1 MDSMSDGGT
10 GFSPKRI
17 LYIDDD
23 ETFGY
28 LVKRVCESRGHR
40 VVTCTSHD
48 KALATLA
55 QDPAGF
61 DLVITDYRMP
71 GTDGIEVARRVRKAH
86 PGLKCVLISGLVNE
100 QLSRDAAAA
109 GIARVLHKPF
119 RAEHLIVLIELA
131 ARDTEPPAPPVDA
144 T

>member
-1 MDSMSDGGT
+1 MADGNPG
-10 GFSPKRI
+10 PKRI

-23 ETFGY
+23 ETFGF
-28 LVKRVCESRGHR
+28 LVKRVCEGRGHR
-40 VVTCTSHD
+40 VEACTSHK
-48 KALATLA
+48 KALEILA
-55 QDPAGF
+55 ADPDGF

-71 GTDGIEVARRVRKAH
+71 GTDGIEVTRRVREAH
-86 PGLKCVLISGLVNE
+86 PGLKCVLMSGLVNE

-131 ARDTEPPAPPVDA
+131 ARDPEPPPVAVDA
-144 T
+144 P

>member
-1 MDSMSDGGT
+1 MSDGNT
-10 GFSPKRI
+10 GLSPKRI

-28 LVKRVCESRGHR
+28 LVKRVCEGRGHR
-40 VVTCTSHD
+40 VVACTSHE

-55 QDPAGF
+55 ADTEGF

-71 GTDGIEVARRVRKAH
+71 GTDGIEVTRRVRAAH
-86 PGLKCVLISGLVNE
+86 PGLKCVLMSGFVNE
-100 QLSRDAAAA
+100 QLTRDAAAA

-131 ARDTEPPAPPVDA
+131 ARDASAPAAPTDA
-144 T
+144 P